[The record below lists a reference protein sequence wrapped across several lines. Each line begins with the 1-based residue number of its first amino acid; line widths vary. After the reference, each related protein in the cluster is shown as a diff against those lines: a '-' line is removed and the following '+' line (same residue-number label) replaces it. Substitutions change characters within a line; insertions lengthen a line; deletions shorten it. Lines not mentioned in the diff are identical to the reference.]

1 MRLTIDKQHLHDA
14 LERVSSAV
22 NNTHNNEIYRG
33 VHFTAAAGGIR
44 LVGTDGIYTVEETI
58 PTDVFSLGAPGMLVF
73 PSVLTSNI
81 VKRMP
86 DGPVEIGSDRF
97 TATFKAGRANL
108 SVECMEPDLFTL
120 ESMPDVPAIKMTA
133 GALGEMIRST
143 SFCAS
148 TKDKEPRPI
157 LHGVLIKSDG
167 ESLAMFAGDGGR
179 AATAMETTASD
190 VGLKSVI
197 HHKHL
202 SSARKLFKNGEAVR
216 VLNQN
221 KRFYILGERIKVSIV
236 QMRGDFPPVESVFAG
251 DDLYTASIMR
261 LDFLEAVERVRLPAE
276 DDVIEFSFKA
286 NRIDIRG
293 ESQLGK
299 AHETLEPFK
308 FKGDAVE
315 LAFTGKFV
323 SEAVKAISGDWL
335 NLRITTTQGRPIIL
349 SDESSSKATY
359 FIASR
364 RVRGAAHGTN

>member
-1 MRLTIDKQHLHDA
+1 MHLTIDKQHLHDA

-33 VHFTAAAGGIR
+33 IHCTAADDGIR

-58 PTDVFSLGAPGMLVF
+58 PPDLFALGAPGQLVF
-73 PSVLTSNI
+73 PSALTSNI
-81 VKRMP
+81 VKRLP
-86 DGPVEIGSDRF
+86 DGLVEIGDDRL
-97 TATFKAGRANL
+97 TATFKSGRANL
-108 SVECMEPDLFTL
+108 SVECMDPDQFTL
-120 ESMPDVPAIKMTA
+120 ERMPDVPAIKMTA

-143 SFCAS
+143 TFCAS

-157 LHGVLIKSDG
+157 LHGVLIKTDG

-179 AATAMETTASD
+179 AAAATETTASD
-190 VGLKSVI
+190 VGLNSII

-202 SSARKLFKNGEAVR
+202 SSARKLFKSGDAVR
-216 VLNQN
+216 ILNQN

-236 QMRGDFPPVESVFAG
+236 QMRGNFPPVESVFAG
-251 DDLYTASIMR
+251 SDLYTASIMR
-261 LDFLEAVERVRLPAE
+261 TDFLEAVERVRLPAE

-286 NRIDIRG
+286 NRIEMRG

-299 AHETLEPFK
+299 AHETVEPFK

-315 LAFTGKFV
+315 LAFNGKFV
-323 SEAVKAISGDWL
+323 SEAVKAITGDWL
-335 NLRITTTQGRPIIL
+335 NIRITTTQGRPIIL

-359 FIASR
+359 FIGSR
-364 RVRGAAHGTN
+364 RVRGAAYGTN